1 MQQRTKAFS
10 YSPYNAFIHLGIY
23 SLNHGKKPAI
33 IKNVAATFK
42 YVFKALF
49 ALTVFISREFQNQE
63 PERLLRDELGIL
75 SLGGREV
82 PRLLP
87 V

>member
-1 MQQRTKAFS
+1 M
-10 YSPYNAFIHLGIY
+10 HLY
-23 SLNHGKKPAI
+23 TFKPRQETCNNQ
-33 IKNVAATFK
+33 NVAATFK

-82 PRLLP
+82 PRLP